1 MLEPVI
7 EKALQDNLVV
17 DITTIGR
24 KSGKAR
30 RIEIWFH
37 YQGEGIGYLSGQ
49 PGTRDWYANLLE
61 NPEFT
66 VHVKRG
72 AQADLAAVAT
82 PVLDPAERRDV
93 LTHAYGAN
101 EERLEQ
107 RIAESPLL
115 RVELTSGS

>member
-1 MLEPVI
+1 MLDAAI
-7 EKALQDNLVV
+7 EKALNDELVV

-37 YQGEGIGYLSGQ
+37 YQGEGMGYLSGQ

-66 VHVKRG
+66 LHVKRG

-82 PVLDPAERRDV
+82 PILDPDERRQV
-93 LTHAYGAN
+93 LTQVYGAN
-101 EERLEQ
+101 DERLEQ

-115 RVELTSGS
+115 RVEVSPGN